1 MPKLSILSSVDP
13 LDGAET
19 VPVVQ
24 AGTTKK
30 TVLLTIRTWLAS
42 TFATGPS
49 SSTDNA
55 IVRFDST
62 TGKLLKDS
70 SVTIANTTGEVGSGG
85 LYKTTVSNG
94 SSAVGFI
101 LDTQN
106 AFSTAGAKLISF
118 KNSGTEKVSISKDGD
133 LVLLGGL
140 TLVLPSSD
148 PYVAGALYN
157 SSGTVKV
164 STGIHPPSASLSPSV
179 SPSHSPSVSPSL
191 SQSISPSESPSL
203 SPSISPSI
211 SPSEGG

>member
-1 MPKLSILSSVDP
+1 MPKFSVLPSTDP
-13 LDGAET
+13 LDGAE
-19 VPVVQ
+19 VASVVQ
-24 AGTTKK
+24 AGTSKK
-30 TVLLTIRTWLAS
+30 TLLSTIRTWLAS

-106 AFSTAGAKLISF
+106 DNIRKQSSSRSCEWGLSRKL
-118 KNSGTEKVSISKDGD
+118 SKEMDCIGR
-133 LVLLGGL
+133 
-140 TLVLPSSD
+140 
-148 PYVAGALYN
+148 
-157 SSGTVKV
+157 
-164 STGIHPPSASLSPSV
+164 
-179 SPSHSPSVSPSL
+179 
-191 SQSISPSESPSL
+191 
-203 SPSISPSI
+203 
-211 SPSEGG
+211 